1 MDSSEQIYLQKSPRE
16 LTLEDFPQAYSSNF
30 ETIKEYVERI
40 KIEKQTIQLKIDV
53 EYHIRQLLDIMVD
66 TELIYE
72 WLKIKYAPDS
82 VKATFLLGIKSK
94 EQLDHLVNYSKRN
107 YCIDDNSI
115 IERNYQETLDELYGQ
130 ILKMQVSVEQKHLG
144 SLKYLITYT
153 ENFLAALLNVSIMVY
168 LGLQVLPTNDAKRY
182 LFPMMSEQEGLVYA
196 YDYIQ
201 APIFQYDKRTGEVI
215 RFENNTNFYSN
226 VARTSYKG
234 IIQILDAVYS
244 NETDEEPS
252 KREVNSTEKTYSS
265 KSVDY
270 SNYERDELIKLV
282 YEKYPMLPE
291 NFFKIL
297 TTHKYVD
304 LKIDKIK
311 KSGKDYL
318 LKVNDD
324 NKSFTIKDGYFSLIV
339 TYIWSKVSD
348 GKGSGSWSLLLIL
361 FNRKLK
367 NPSSTLKL
375 YEEDYFE
382 NHLKPFEEFLL
393 KYKEA

>member
-1 MDSSEQIYLQKSPRE
+1 MNPSEQIYLQKSPRE

-40 KIEKQTIQLKIDV
+40 KDEKQTNQFQIDV
-53 EYHIRQLLDIMVD
+53 EYHIRQLLDIMID

-72 WLKIKYAPDS
+72 WLKIKYAPES
-82 VKATFLLGIKSK
+82 KKATFLLGIESK
-94 EQLDHLVNYSKRN
+94 EQLDHLVSYTKRN
-107 YCIDDNSI
+107 YSIEENEI
-115 IERNYQETLDELYGQ
+115 IEKNYRESLDELYGQ
-130 ILKMQVSVEQKHLG
+130 ILQMKGSFNQKHG
-144 SLKYLITYT
+144 SSLKNQIKYT

-168 LGLQVLPTNDAKRY
+168 LGLQVLPPKDAKKY
-182 LFPMMSEQEGLVYA
+182 LFLMMSEQEGLIYG

-201 APIFQYDKRTGEVI
+201 APILQYDKQTDEVV

-226 VARTSYKG
+226 VARTAYNG

-244 NETDEEPS
+244 NEPC
-252 KREVNSTEKTYSS
+252 KREVKSPVKIYSN

-270 SNYERDELIKLV
+270 SNYTRDELIKFV
-282 YEKYPMLPE
+282 YEQYPMLPK

-304 LKIDKIK
+304 LRIDKVK

-318 LKVNDD
+318 LKINDD

-339 TYIWSKVSD
+339 TYIWSKVAD
-348 GKGSGSWSLLLIL
+348 GKGNGSWSLLLNL
-361 FNRKLK
+361 FNRKLQ
-367 NPSSTLKL
+367 NPSSASKL
-375 YEEDYFE
+375 YDEEYFK
-382 NHLKPFEEFLL
+382 NHLKPFEDFLI
-393 KYKEA
+393 KYKET

>member
-1 MDSSEQIYLQKSPRE
+1 MDSLEQIYLQKSPRE

-144 SLKYLITYT
+144 SLKYLINYT

-182 LFPMMSEQEGLVYA
+182 LFPMMSEQEGFIYA

-226 VARTSYKG
+226 VARTSYNG

-311 KSGKDYL
+311 KSGEDYL